1 MNKKPPSHPAF
12 ILHVPENSL
21 PLIFD
26 SPHSG
31 SHHPPDFGAAC
42 APEELRRVEDSFV
55 DELFGNAPAHGGVL
69 LTAKVSRAYI
79 DLNRAETDI
88 DERLLSAPWPGP
100 AAPTS
105 RSENGIGLIH
115 RIVRPGVPVYDRK
128 LSPEEI
134 RARIETVW
142 RPYHATLKSLL
153 DDAHFRFGRVWHV
166 NCHAMPAAA
175 GGLSGG
181 PARGAPDIVLG
192 NRDGTSCSPDFLETV
207 RNILRNMGYRV
218 AVNDPYK
225 GVDLVRRYADPA
237 AGRHSLQ
244 IEISKALYF
253 NERTLEKSK
262 DFKAVKRDIDTLCRE
277 IAACVARAGQETLA
291 AD

>member
-1 MNKKPPSHPAF
+1 MSKESPPSPVFA
-12 ILHVPENSL
+12 LHLPENPL

-31 SHHPPDFGAAC
+31 AWHPPDFGVSC
-42 APEELRRVEDSFV
+42 APDDLRRVEDSFV
-55 DELFGNAPAHGGVL
+55 DEIFGNVTAFGGTL

-88 DERLLSAPWPGP
+88 DPWLLSAPWPGP
-100 AAPTS
+100 SAPTA
-105 RSENGIGLIH
+105 RSESGIGLIH

-128 LSPEEI
+128 LEPEEV

-142 RPYHATLKSLL
+142 RPYHAALKTLL

-166 NCHAMPAAA
+166 NCHAMPVTVR
-175 GGLSGG
+175 GG
-181 PARGAPDIVLG
+181 PDIVLG
-192 NRDGTSCSPDFLETV
+192 NRDGTSCSPDFTETV
-207 RNILRNMGYRV
+207 RSILKDMGYRV
-218 AVNDPYK
+218 SLNDPYK
-225 GVDLVRRYADPA
+225 GVELVRRYADPA

-244 IEISKALYF
+244 IEISKALYL

-262 DFKAVKRDIDTLCRE
+262 NFNAVKQDIDALCRE
-277 IAACVARAGQETLA
+277 IAAYVSRAGLETLA